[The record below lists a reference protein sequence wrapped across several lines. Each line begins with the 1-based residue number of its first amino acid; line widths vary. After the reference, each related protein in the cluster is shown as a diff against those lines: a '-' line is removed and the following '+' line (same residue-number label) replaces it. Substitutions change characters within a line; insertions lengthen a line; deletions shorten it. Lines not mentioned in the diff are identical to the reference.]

1 MKIIRESWVSKYEH
15 LLDKRR
21 KSNGNPQ
28 TIKTVLGHNPVV
40 RSVLPRHVVI
50 AMDGNGRWAE
60 RRNQARSVGHRSGAK
75 VAFDIILAARQMGV
89 EVLTLYAFS
98 MENWGR
104 DPREVAVILDELLPA
119 ALSDNADEFNR
130 LDIRIEV
137 LGEKNLLSER
147 TERVINEV
155 TSATRSN
162 KGLIVN
168 IAVSYSGRLEIL
180 KAVRRL
186 IGALEEGEINL
197 ADLDEALFTRY
208 LDSGHLPFPDL
219 FIRCGGVNR
228 ISNFMLWQMAYT
240 EIVALDVLWPDFK
253 PEHLGE
259 AIRIYQKQPRKFG
272 LVPESS

>member
-1 MKIIRESWVSKYEH
+1 MKIIRESWVSKDEH
-15 LLDKRR
+15 LQAKRR
-21 KSNGNPQ
+21 KSNGSRQ
-28 TIKTVLGHNPVV
+28 TTETVLSEDPVV

-50 AMDGNGRWAE
+50 AMDGNGRWAQ
-60 RRNQARSVGHRSGAK
+60 RRNRARSVGHRAGAK
-75 VAFDIILAARQMGV
+75 VAFDVILAARQMGV

-147 TERVINEV
+147 TEQVINKV
-155 TSATRSN
+155 TSATRLN

-240 EIVALDVLWPDFK
+240 EIVALDVLWPDFR

-272 LVPESS
+272 LVPDGS